1 MYEGV
6 VTSLASSSEKTR
18 GGFFVNALL
27 AEHADEFNLNA
38 LVDKHGNR
46 GQQHPHDFGSDKPV
60 QLSRSFLKRSLH
72 CVTKWIHHWRDHIGR
87 VYTSANLCFRPCPIS
102 EPHSIPFRSLESW
115 TAALHRFPC
124 VPPSTPGG
132 KTSFHSASMKF
143 VRSYAADSPPK
154 PTSKL

>member
-1 MYEGV
+1 
-6 VTSLASSSEKTR
+6 
-18 GGFFVNALL
+18 VNALL

-38 LVDKHGNR
+38 LVDKHGHR